1 MPSLRAYL
9 QTKVARRIFGLF
21 FVCAVLPTVTLI
33 AAGYWLVTRELR
45 SQAVWQ
51 LSQAGKI
58 SGALLLAR
66 LHAADGE
73 LAEVRQT
80 ILNQR
85 KRPIPV
91 GRLRGVML
99 VREGLPPSILSGA
112 PPAALP
118 PVTRKTIAH
127 LAQGRAA
134 LLIGPAE
141 RQPGVYL
148 VRAVSHAHLWGE
160 ISPAYLW
167 GDREAESIAPTG
179 VDLCVYAASF
189 PVPLYCSPGAPVIH
203 VPGDRQ
209 RREQQ
214 GESGSGRGS
223 DLVKG
228 TSSIFLGYDFSAPPW
243 TVVLEQP
250 VISASAMEEFGRTVI
265 LTGILGL
272 SLVVFASNVLLRQRL
287 DPVARLQEGTRR
299 LAAGDFG
306 VPVDVATGD
315 EFEDLAASFNSMAT
329 SLHQQFELLDALQRV
344 DREALEGHS
353 TATIVVTVMD
363 QMRELTAD
371 RCHASIVIARRN
383 GGTALLTLWRTFAS
397 GALGRAEARVAASL
411 LDEWQ
416 GRPPVFQVS
425 PDGAG
430 AGMLGAFSDM
440 RAARPLVLP
449 LLEHGACFGAVVLTP
464 VSGGAGGFSPADWG
478 PMRQLAD
485 QTALAISHHLSIER
499 LSEMSWG
506 TLEALARTIDANSP
520 WTAGHSERVTR
531 LATAIGRQMALGEDE
546 IDRLHRG
553 GLLHDVGKIGISP
566 AILDKPGALTPE
578 EMAIV
583 REHPVVGARI
593 LEPIHAFAD
602 VIGIVR
608 HHHERFNGQG
618 YPDGLKGQDIP
629 QLARVT
635 AVADVYDALVS
646 ERPYRARWNV
656 ERAIQYIADMAGTHF
671 DPAVV
676 RAFLVLVDS
685 AEWTE
690 ATSALRTARR
700 QLLAGSA

>member
-1 MPSLRAYL
+1 
-9 QTKVARRIFGLF
+9 
-21 FVCAVLPTVTLI
+21 
-33 AAGYWLVTRELR
+33 
-45 SQAVWQ
+45 
-51 LSQAGKI
+51 
-58 SGALLLAR
+58 
-66 LHAADGE
+66 
-73 LAEVRQT
+73 
-80 ILNQR
+80 
-85 KRPIPV
+85 
-91 GRLRGVML
+91 
-99 VREGLPPSILSGA
+99 
-112 PPAALP
+112 
-118 PVTRKTIAH
+118 
-127 LAQGRAA
+127 
-134 LLIGPAE
+134 
-141 RQPGVYL
+141 
-148 VRAVSHAHLWGE
+148 
-160 ISPAYLW
+160 
-167 GDREAESIAPTG
+167 
-179 VDLCVYAASF
+179 
-189 PVPLYCSPGAPVIH
+189 
-203 VPGDRQ
+203 
-209 RREQQ
+209 
-214 GESGSGRGS
+214 
-223 DLVKG
+223 
-228 TSSIFLGYDFSAPPW
+228 
-243 TVVLEQP
+243 
-250 VISASAMEEFGRTVI
+250 
-265 LTGILGL
+265 
-272 SLVVFASNVLLRQRL
+272 
-287 DPVARLQEGTRR
+287 
-299 LAAGDFG
+299 
-306 VPVDVATGD
+306 
-315 EFEDLAASFNSMAT
+315 
-329 SLHQQFELLDALQRV
+329 
-344 DREALEGHS
+344 
-353 TATIVVTVMD
+353 
-363 QMRELTAD
+363 
-371 RCHASIVIARRN
+371 
-383 GGTALLTLWRTFAS
+383 
-397 GALGRAEARVAASL
+397 
-411 LDEWQ
+411 
-416 GRPPVFQVS
+416 
-425 PDGAG
+425 
-430 AGMLGAFSDM
+430 MLGAFSDM

-478 PMRQLAD
+478 RMRQLAD